1 MKLSLSAEDEE
12 FRREIRA
19 FLRSDLPRDIAE
31 KEARIGHLT
40 RSEYV
45 DWQRKLAD
53 LGWAAPNWP
62 QEYGGTGWTPMQ
74 RHIWELEYGR
84 AYAPEI
90 SVIGIGLVGPVIC
103 RFGSEE
109 QKKRYLQPILR
120 GDIFFCQ
127 GFSEPQ
133 AGSDLANVK
142 TRAVRDGDDYV
153 IRGQKIWTSHAP
165 DADYMVCLCRTNMDV
180 KPQAG
185 LSMLIVPMDAPGV
198 TVRPIQTIDEA
209 PSVSEVFLDE
219 VRVPASELI
228 GEPDKA
234 WTYAK
239 FLLNNERTHNAYIG
253 ILRRYIGRL
262 QHSSDHSVG
271 YRRKLAMLEID
282 VEALEWSVLRVLAEE
297 EGPNTAASASA
308 LKVSASDLLLRA
320 GELEMQQLGF
330 AALPVAEH
338 GRSSASF
345 APDSATGQ
353 RGQFMYWR
361 AASIFGG
368 ANEIQRT
375 IIWGS
380 LT

>member
-1 MKLSLSAEDEE
+1 MRLNPIAEDDE
-12 FRREIRA
+12 FRRQICA
-19 FLRSDLPRDIAE
+19 FLQAELPAEIGE
-31 KEARIGHLT
+31 KEALTGHLT
-40 RSEYV
+40 RQDYV
-45 DWQRKLAD
+45 EWQRKLAD
-53 LGWAAPNWP
+53 RGWAAPNWP
-62 QEYGGTGWTPMQ
+62 QEYGGTGWTPVQ
-74 RHIWELEYGR
+74 RHIWEVEYGR

-103 RFGSEE
+103 RFGSAD
-109 QKKRYLQPILR
+109 QKARYLQPILR

-133 AGSDLANVK
+133 AGSDLANVR

-153 IRGQKIWTSHAP
+153 ISGQKIWTSHAP
-165 DADYMVCLCRTNMDV
+165 DADYMICLCRTNMDV

-198 TVRPIQTIDEA
+198 TVRPIETIDDS
-209 PSVSEVFLDE
+209 PSVSEIFLDE

-234 WTYAK
+234 WSYAK

-253 ILRRYIGRL
+253 ILRRYISRL
-262 QHSSDHSVG
+262 QRSPHQCAA
-271 YRRKLAMLEID
+271 YRRKLALLEID

-297 EGPNTAASASA
+297 EGVNTAAAASA

-320 GELEMQQLGF
+320 GELEMEQLGL
-330 AALPVAEH
+330 AALPTQD
-338 GRSSASF
+338 GGPPASF
-345 APDSATGQ
+345 APECATGQ

-368 ANEIQRT
+368 TNDIQRT

-380 LT
+380 VS